1 MIWNKTEYAV
11 KKKLNI
17 YIKNLFILF
26 KKNRVVNRCKWLA
39 EWWSLGYRVR
49 RQQRERE
56 RDGRTERV
64 TWVGAKHN
72 EPYGYGYACERA
84 KKVKFHHERLVSVS
98 IEMGVPQERKKQP
111 PLPLLSFSH
120 ALDGIHLLLFI
131 QRQTRPKALPETP
144 LHHPSKSWRHNF
156 K

>member
-120 ALDGIHLLLFI
+120 ALEYTYFCSFSDKLGPKHC
-131 QRQTRPKALPETP
+131 QRDTP
-144 LHHPSKSWRHNF
+144 SSP
-156 K
+156 